1 MTDARKKA
9 ATEATVTANEK
20 RTIPNPSTSLPEV
33 MPRWIQETPMLAGLA
48 MTPLAAGL
56 AEWHPLAALIVALAG
71 LTGVLLTRNTCGCS
85 TSSGRSARANAPGPR
100 AITRATGCRVTS
112 RAGRTSRSTGRG
124 GYAHE

>member
-1 MTDARKKA
+1 MTDVRKKA
-9 ATEATVTANEK
+9 ATGATVTASEK

-100 AITRATGCRVTS
+100 VVTS
-112 RAGRTSRSTGRG
+112 GTGWRGPSTARPSSRSTGER
-124 GYAHE
+124 